1 MWRQLQ
7 QRDPA
12 AFPHRADKGMTTLET
27 LTKTFPLTDPKVTFL
42 ANVLLCQIAK
52 VLFAV

>member
-12 AFPHRADKGMTTLET
+12 AFPQRADKGMTTLET
-27 LTKTFPLTDPKVTFL
+27 LTQTFPLTDPKVTFL
-42 ANVLLCQIAK
+42 ASVLLCQKAD
-52 VLFAV
+52 VLFVV